1 MGNYY
6 ILAGTLCVAA
16 AMAFII
22 FAVVWVKNRKKDLER
37 KWKD

>member
-6 ILAGTLCVAA
+6 ILAGALCVAA
-16 AMAFII
+16 AMALII